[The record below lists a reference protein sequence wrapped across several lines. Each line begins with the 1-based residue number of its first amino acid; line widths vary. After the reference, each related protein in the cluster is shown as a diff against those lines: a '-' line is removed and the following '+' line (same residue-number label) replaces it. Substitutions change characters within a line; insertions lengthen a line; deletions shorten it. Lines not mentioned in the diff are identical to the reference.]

1 MTEILK
7 ANLLANFAFF
17 RRSRLLY
24 AFAIVFFLLT
34 ALTSTPRCS
43 SNRIS
48 ETLTRCSRSPK
59 FWHFSTS
66 LVFGQPG
73 AFRHDFPPTHSQPE
87 DGLHQTMFPGAL
99 ALLRVPFLR
108 FCFPWHCMR
117 WCCSPLFSI
126 AWWWHLAVI
135 SGLVFLFANFF
146 GYSVGIIAYLM
157 LLGSIVHPA
166 IAVVVAVL
174 FNADIFYS
182 IWTSTLAM
190 SIYNKSSPRAARPGT
205 SLSLPVSRASNLL
218 PLLGQGSKLH
228 PDPPRHPWR
237 MEIPPAYTLGYS
249 LALSAFCYCLALF
262 ALQRRKHI

>member
-34 ALTSTPRCS
+34 ALTSIPALFVKSNIRNFDTLQSIAEILAFFLFLFSAGLGLFVMTSHLRTRSLKMVFTKPCS
-43 SNRIS
+43 PA
-48 ETLTRCSRSPK
+48 L
-59 FWHFSTS
+59 WLFS
-66 LVFGQPG
+66 
-73 AFRHDFPPTHSQPE
+73 AFLSAV
-87 DGLHQTMFPGAL
+87 LLSL
-99 ALLRVPFLR
+99 ALHAVV
-108 FCFPWHCMR
+108 
-117 WCCSPLFSI
+117 LFAVILI

-190 SIYNKSSPRAARPGT
+190 SIYNKSSHALRALEHLFHFLYLA
-205 SLSLPVSRASNLL
+205 LPISFPFSAKVANSIQTLRVIH
-218 PLLGQGSKLH
+218 GE
-228 PDPPRHPWR
+228 WR
-237 MEIPPAYTLGYS
+237 YPAYTLGYS